1 MLPKQTNYNVGMYLR
16 LSKDDERSG
25 ESLSIE
31 NQRKVLTNY
40 INEQGWTLYDEYV
53 DDGYSGTSFERPGVQ
68 RLLEDAKNGKINLII
83 CKDMSR
89 FGRNYIAVGQY
100 VDYIFPMYNIRFIA
114 LTDNIDTANNNS
126 ASMEMLPIVNVFNE
140 WYAANTSK
148 KLRALAFSLS
158 WQ

>member
-148 KLRALAFSLS
+148 KLRAVIETNVK
-158 WQ
+158 

>member
-126 ASMEMLPIVNVFNE
+126 ASMEMLPIVNVVNVTDG
-140 WYAANTSK
+140 YLTILQTK
-148 KLRALAFSLS
+148 
-158 WQ
+158 